1 MKSIEKYY
9 DVTEADV
16 PRTFVK
22 YFIEKIKCNPTNAI
36 DLGCGAGNDTVY
48 LIKNGWN
55 VLAIDRENVESR
67 ITKRLTTNELQHFKF
82 EQQSFEKIKLKKS
95 KLIVANYSLSFCNK
109 ERFEDLWNEIKMNL
123 EKDGYFVGNFFGVND
138 TWNKTRPQ
146 MTFFS
151 KNQVCELFKNFDILN
166 FKEVEVDKRTG
177 LGELKH
183 WHIFHVIAENYENGI
198 KVFVNWN
205 SYSYHIYFWNKFLC

>member
-82 EQQSFEKIKLKKS
+82 EQQSFEKIKLK
-95 KLIVANYSLSFCNK
+95 
-109 ERFEDLWNEIKMNL
+109 
-123 EKDGYFVGNFFGVND
+123 
-138 TWNKTRPQ
+138 
-146 MTFFS
+146 
-151 KNQVCELFKNFDILN
+151 NQN
-166 FKEVEVDKRTG
+166 
-177 LGELKH
+177 
-183 WHIFHVIAENYENGI
+183 
-198 KVFVNWN
+198 
-205 SYSYHIYFWNKFLC
+205 

>member
-22 YFIEKIKCNPTNAI
+22 YFIEKIKCNQTNAI

-67 ITKRLTTNELQHFKF
+67 ITKIAY
-82 EQQSFEKIKLKKS
+82 IK
-95 KLIVANYSLSFCNK
+95 
-109 ERFEDLWNEIKMNL
+109 
-123 EKDGYFVGNFFGVND
+123 
-138 TWNKTRPQ
+138 Q
-146 MTFFS
+146 
-151 KNQVCELFKNFDILN
+151 
-166 FKEVEVDKRTG
+166 KEVCQNPLLLHIILCG
-177 LGELKH
+177 NCFPASFLG
-183 WHIFHVIAENYENGI
+183 IFT
-198 KVFVNWN
+198 KQTPPFQ
-205 SYSYHIYFWNKFLC
+205 F

>member
-9 DVTEADV
+9 DVTEADI

-48 LIKNGWN
+48 LIKNGWD
-55 VLAIDRENVESR
+55 VLAIDRENVELR

-109 ERFEDLWNEIKMNL
+109 EKFEDLWNEIKMNL

-151 KNQVCELFKNFDILN
+151 KNQVCELFKNFDILK
-166 FKEVEVDKRTG
+166 FKEVEVDKKTG

-183 WHIFHVIAENYENGI
+183 WHIFHVIAKNN
-198 KVFVNWN
+198 
-205 SYSYHIYFWNKFLC
+205 

>member
-109 ERFEDLWNEIKMNL
+109 EKFEDLWNEIKMNL

-166 FKEVEVDKRTG
+166 FKEVEVDKKTG

-183 WHIFHVIAENYENGI
+183 WHIFHVIA
-198 KVFVNWN
+198 K
-205 SYSYHIYFWNKFLC
+205 K

>member
-109 ERFEDLWNEIKMNL
+109 EKFESGLVSLGKKELKDIIEEDGQAEIKCQFCDKIYKFSKEDLENILENIK
-123 EKDGYFVGNFFGVND
+123 
-138 TWNKTRPQ
+138 
-146 MTFFS
+146 
-151 KNQVCELFKNFDILN
+151 
-166 FKEVEVDKRTG
+166 
-177 LGELKH
+177 
-183 WHIFHVIAENYENGI
+183 
-198 KVFVNWN
+198 
-205 SYSYHIYFWNKFLC
+205 